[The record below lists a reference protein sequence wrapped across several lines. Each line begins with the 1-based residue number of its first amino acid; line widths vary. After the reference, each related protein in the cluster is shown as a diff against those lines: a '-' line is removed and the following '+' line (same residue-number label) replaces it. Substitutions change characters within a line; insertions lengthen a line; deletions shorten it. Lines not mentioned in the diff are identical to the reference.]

1 MVKLLKQLVKIDS
14 SSQEGANQAVELA
27 AAYLKDHGI
36 EGTFVTCEGW
46 KSYVAVLGQG
56 EKTLVWNG
64 HLDVVSG
71 SPKQFEPI
79 EEDGRLIGRGTADMK
94 GGCLAMMEAFIAL
107 KDQPLSSKVMLQLV
121 PDEEIGGIHG
131 TKYLVEEGYIGD
143 FVICTEPTQM
153 KVSLQAKGILR
164 VLLHTSGKSAHGSR
178 PWEGENAIAK
188 AMENVEKIKALPILN
203 EGSAFY
209 EKSSINLAFIRGGD
223 IYNRVPDA
231 CTLGL
236 DVRYVPHL
244 DASEIV
250 SAIEEIVD
258 GKIEIEAR
266 EPGVCVAEEA
276 SEIQQ
281 LKDSMALVAPDLS
294 LETTAQHG
302 ASDGRFFSGQ
312 GIPAIE
318 FGPTGSAWHGDDEY
332 VELKSLDQLRDILI
346 HYALHFSKDK

>member
-1 MVKLLKQLVKIDS
+1 MIDFLKELVRIDS
-14 SSQEGANQAVELA
+14 STKQGANQAIDVA
-27 AAYLKDHGI
+27 AGYLKDHGI
-36 EGTFVTCEGW
+36 DGTIVDCQGW

-56 EKTLVWNG
+56 EKTLIWNG

-71 SPKQFEPI
+71 SGEQFEPF
-79 EEDGRLIGRGTADMK
+79 EQDGRLIGRGTADMK

-107 KDQPLSSKVMLQLV
+107 KEEALSSKIMLQLV

-131 TKYLVEEGYIGD
+131 TKNLVEEGYLGD

-164 VLLHTSGKSAHGSR
+164 VLLHTSGKAAHGSR
-178 PWEGENAIAK
+178 PWEGENAISK
-188 AMENVEKIKALPILN
+188 AMENVKRIQALPILN
-203 EGSAFY
+203 EGSEFY

-236 DVRYVPHL
+236 DIRYVPHL
-244 DASEIV
+244 DASAIV
-250 SAIEEIVD
+250 SAIEEIVN
-258 GKIEIEAR
+258 GKIEIEAM
-266 EPGVCVAEEA
+266 EPGVCVAEE
-276 SEIQQ
+276 SKEVQQ
-281 LKDSMALVAPDLS
+281 LKDSMLIISPELS

-302 ASDGRFFSGQ
+302 ASDGRFFSGR

-318 FGPTGSAWHGDDEY
+318 FGPTGAAWHGDHEY
-332 VELKSLDQLRDILI
+332 VELKSIEQLRDILI
-346 HYALHFSKDK
+346 HYALHF

>member
-1 MVKLLKQLVKIDS
+1 MLKLLKQLVKIDS
-14 SSQEGANQAVELA
+14 SSQEGANQAIEVA
-27 AAYLKDHGI
+27 AAYLKNHGI
-36 EGTFVTCEGW
+36 DGTIVACQGW

-56 EKTLVWNG
+56 EKTLIWNG

-71 SPKQFEPI
+71 CLEQFEPLVQ
-79 EEDGRLIGRGTADMK
+79 EGRLIGRGSADMK
-94 GGCLAMMEAFIAL
+94 GGCVAMMEAFIAL
-107 KDQPLSSKVMLQLV
+107 KDHPLSSKVMLQLV
-121 PDEEIGGIHG
+121 PDEEIGGVHG
-131 TKYLVEEGYIGD
+131 TKYLVEEGYVGD

-164 VLLHTSGKSAHGSR
+164 VLVHTSGKAAHGSR

-188 AMENVEKIKALPILN
+188 AMENVERIKALPILN

-209 EKSSINLAFIRGGD
+209 KKSSINLAFISGGD

-236 DVRYVPHL
+236 DIRYVPHL

-258 GKIEIEAR
+258 GKIEIEAM
-266 EPGVCVAEEA
+266 EPGVCVAENA
-276 SEIQQ
+276 GEICQ
-281 LKDSMALVAPDLS
+281 LKESMALVAPDLS
-294 LETTAQHG
+294 LEMTAQHG
-302 ASDGRFFSGQ
+302 ASDGRFYAGR

-318 FGPTGSAWHGDDEY
+318 FGPTGAAWHGDHEY
-332 VELKSLDQLRDILI
+332 VELESIEQLRDILI
-346 HYALHFSKDK
+346 HYALHFS